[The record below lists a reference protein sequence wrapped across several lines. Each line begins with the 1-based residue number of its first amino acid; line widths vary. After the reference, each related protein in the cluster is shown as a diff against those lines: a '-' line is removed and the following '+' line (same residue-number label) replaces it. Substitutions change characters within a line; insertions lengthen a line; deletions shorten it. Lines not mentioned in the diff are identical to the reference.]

1 MSFKVSVIVPVY
13 NRVGYISKAIDSV
26 ICLEEVGEL
35 ILIDDGS
42 TDGTFDFCSKIANN
56 SEGKIRLVTHP
67 NHQNK
72 GVSSS
77 RNLGI
82 SKSRFPYI
90 SFLDSDDY
98 YLPNRFVLDK
108 EIFQSD
114 NKIDAVFSCSRI
126 ETEENKKNTK
136 YGVLSNLNST
146 LDLNNCPQNLYYS
159 KVKEKLILFDTNS
172 ITLKKDFLL
181 KHKGFDTR
189 LSLNEDIELWNR
201 LMRKG
206 VFYVGDFVNPVS
218 VVRLHG
224 NNSKIRKD
232 HFSNL
237 LMLFVFIDNVGLEN
251 LFDFERDDLFFR
263 VLRSLSNQYSSN
275 FIRRISFY
283 VNVLFW
289 WFNKNVFFKK
299 KSAIYLFPSEL

>member
-13 NRVGYISKAIDSV
+13 NRVGYISKAIESV

-42 TDGTFDFCSKIANN
+42 TDGTFDYCYNIAVNSK
-56 SEGKIRLVTHP
+56 GKIRLLTHP

-72 GVSSS
+72 GVSFS

-82 SKSRFPYI
+82 KESRFPYI

-98 YLPNRFVLDK
+98 YLPNRFVVDR

-126 ETEENKKNTK
+126 ETEVNKEYSK
-136 YGVLSNLNST
+136 YGVLSNLNLI
-146 LDLNNCPQNLYYS
+146 LDLNNYPQNLYFT
-159 KVKEKLILFDTNS
+159 KVKKKLILFDTNS
-172 ITLKKDFLL
+172 ITVKKDFLL

-189 LSLNEDIELWNR
+189 LALNEDIELWNR

-206 VFYVGDFVNPVS
+206 IFYVGDFVNPVS
-218 VVRLHG
+218 VVRLHD
-224 NNSKIRKD
+224 NNSKIGKD

-251 LFDFERDDLFFR
+251 LLDFERDDLFFR

-275 FIRRISFY
+275 FVRRIFFY
-283 VNVLFW
+283 VNVFYW
-289 WFNKNVFFKK
+289 WFNKNVFFKN
-299 KSAIYLFPSEL
+299 KSAIYLFPSKL